1 MKILVETEEYTLL
14 AIDKLFSHIILY
26 IQMDLS
32 FVENKNRLSRLELEN
47 KIVQYVMTRIQTL
60 PDQQA
65 LKNDPELVL
74 LVCNLIENSIS
85 KEDKINKKEVVLNI
99 MTRLF
104 TLSPQEKSQA
114 SNIIEFLWENKQIV
128 KISFF
133 KKIFKLF
140 VNYLKKKL

>member
-1 MKILVETEEYTLL
+1 
-14 AIDKLFSHIILY
+14 
-26 IQMDLS
+26 MDLS

-47 KIVQYVMTRIQTL
+47 KIVQYVMTRIQSL
-60 PDQQA
+60 PDQQG

-74 LVCNLIENSIS
+74 LICNLIENSIS
-85 KEDKINKKEVVLNI
+85 KDDKINKKETVLNI

-104 TLSPQEKSQA
+104 TLSPQEKLQA
-114 SNIIEFLWENKQIV
+114 SNIIEFLWENKQII

-140 VNYLKKKL
+140 VNFLKKKL